1 MRRSK
6 NCQTDGGRKFC
17 TSAACAGRLGCVR
30 KVAISRLIDIPT
42 ITGPTWSTSSVPS
55 AICFAASAA
64 LLASAA
70 QAAPVNIDGVGFQ
83 ISYDNAALG
92 VLGAGPTSLVG
103 NVLTL
108 TPAGSPGLSANS
120 TGPSSTAAA
129 ASFSFTADPG
139 YAIAGFSL
147 AAGGSYYY
155 FGSASVAASG
165 ALDVDLGGSTESA
178 VLTPTGG
185 VHRQRT
191 FQFHD
196 QRVVLAGRARLH
208 PGNGGRRR
216 SLAADAGAG
225 GQRTQFLIHQHDKC
239 RSRRHAGAGTLPN
252 NSVPEPSTAL
262 LALAALGVLKL
273 RRRASA

>member
-1 MRRSK
+1 MVNK
-6 NCQTDGGRKFC
+6 
-17 TSAACAGRLGCVR
+17 LGTLR
-30 KVAISRLIDIPT
+30 NL
-42 ITGPTWSTSSVPS
+42 
-55 AICFAASAA
+55 FLAASAA

-178 VLTPTGG
+178 VLTPTGAFIANAPFNF
-185 VHRQRT
+185 T
-191 FQFHD
+191 TKEWS
-196 QRVVLAGRARLH
+196 
-208 PGNGGRRR
+208 
-216 SLAADAGAG
+216 SLAELAFTPVTAADVDLSLLMQALAVG
-225 GQRTQFLIHQHDKC
+225 GPNFSYISTTSVDL
-239 RSRRHAGAGTLPN
+239 AVMLVPAPLPN